1 MKRFGTIAVAS
12 LLLAACT
19 DNPAGPG
26 TAELILA
33 QDAQELVEQD
43 VAIHHHDYF
52 GWLGRL
58 ITALRTTDD
67 PEARAFLEQAHA
79 YHDSAAAAR
88 LAGDYEA
95 ARHYFQLAFR
105 AVLSAVI
112 EVFPNAPQRSGE
124 LVDGI
129 IARIETRLGDRDAPR
144 IRRILAHVKELRE
157 QAEAVDDPVT
167 QLAINVRCTQI
178 LHRLV
183 HHLRFVSDADR
194 DRVADGEMQE
204 APVDR
209 P

>member
-1 MKRFGTIAVAS
+1 MKRFATIAAAT
-12 LLLAACT
+12 LLLAACVE
-19 DNPAGPG
+19 NPAGPG

-33 QDAQELVEQD
+33 QDAQQMVEQD
-43 VAIHHHDYF
+43 VATHHHDYF
-52 GWLGRL
+52 GWFGRL
-58 ITALRTTDD
+58 LTALRTTDD

-88 LAGDYEA
+88 RAGNYEQ

-105 AVLSAVI
+105 SVLSAVI

-129 IARIETRLGDRDAPR
+129 IARIETRLGDREAPR
-144 IRRILAHVKELRE
+144 IRRILAHVKELRQ
-157 QAEAVDDPVT
+157 QAEASDDPVT

-183 HHLRFVSDADR
+183 HHLQVAPTDH